1 MIYLVRHAHAGDK
14 HHWDRPDHLRP
25 LSRTGWQETAGLL
38 TRLGGFAVT
47 AVISSPTT
55 RCVQT
60 VDELAARRRIT
71 LTVDARLGRDAGPA
85 KVRGLMAELGDS
97 ADAVLCTHGEVI
109 GSLLAALR
117 REGAPIPQG
126 AEWPKSST
134 WLLDTVDGAVTAAD
148 YLPPLRIYEPA
159 PSRGG

>member
-14 HHWDRPDHLRP
+14 RQWDRPDHLRP
-25 LSRTGWQETAGLL
+25 LSPSGWREAAGLL

-60 VDELAARRRIT
+60 VDELAARRRLT
-71 LTVDARLGRDAGPA
+71 LTVDARLGRDAGPGT
-85 KVRGLMAELGDS
+85 VRELIAELGD
-97 ADAVLCTHGEVI
+97 AAGAVLCTHGEVI
-109 GSLLAALR
+109 GAFLTALR
-117 REGAPIPQG
+117 REGAPIPDD

-134 WLLDTVDGAVTAAD
+134 WLLDTVDGAVTAAG
-148 YLPPLRIYEPA
+148 YLPPLRIYEA
-159 PSRGG
+159 ASARH

>member
-1 MIYLVRHAHAGDK
+1 VIYLVRHAHAGDK
-14 HHWDRPDHLRP
+14 RHWDRPDHLRP
-25 LSRTGWQETAGLL
+25 LSRTGWREATGLL

-60 VDELAARRRIT
+60 VDELAASRRLT
-71 LTVDARLGRDAGPA
+71 LAVDARLARDAHPDG
-85 KVRGLMAELGDS
+85 VRELMGELSDDGGT
-97 ADAVLCTHGEVI
+97 VLCTHGEVI
-109 GSLLAALR
+109 GALLAALR
-117 REGAPIPQG
+117 REGGPIPDD

-134 WLLDTVDGAVTAAD
+134 WLLDTADGRITGAD

-159 PSRGG
+159 Y